1 MLNYYLVEE
10 NEILKQDLYIKIK
23 IKIMLLKKLQL
34 KTIDYR
40 FGLTM
45 CFLLFFNS
53 VISAQEIIKDVV
65 AEKPVEAV
73 HSGQR
78 QKVDGIIAT
87 VGDYIVLDS
96 DIDKGFLEIT
106 AQGGSVK
113 DITRCQMLGKLL
125 EDKLYAHQAIQDSI
139 IVSDAEVRSMM
150 DDRLNYMLQQV
161 GDINKVVA
169 YYKKNSVEEFKTY
182 FSDILKEQK
191 LASEMRDKIVKDV
204 EITPEEVR
212 NFFKKIPKEELPTFG
227 AEMEVAQ
234 IVIEPKVSKED
245 KQKVIDRLN
254 AIRKDVLE
262 GSSFATKAVLYSLD
276 PGSAPNGGFYKMTRK
291 TPFVKE
297 FKDVAF
303 SLQEGEISE
312 PFETTFGYHII
323 MVDKIKGQEVEL
335 RHILISPTV
344 SEDALKE
351 AKERII
357 NIRNKIV
364 SKEISFADAART
376 ESDEKETR
384 ANGGTLVNPN
394 TQDTRFELTKMD
406 PTLYSQVSNLKDD
419 EVSQPLLNTDDKG
432 KKTYK
437 LITVTNRIDEHV
449 ADYAKD
455 YTKIKEL
462 ALKEKQINAI
472 AKWFDTKIKDTY
484 IKIIGEYR
492 DCSFANN
499 WLKK

>member
-1 MLNYYLVEE
+1 
-10 NEILKQDLYIKIK
+10 
-23 IKIMLLKKLQL
+23 MLLKKLQL
-34 KTIDYR
+34 KTIDYKLV
-40 FGLTM
+40 LTM
-45 CFLLFFNS
+45 CFLFFFNS
-53 VISAQEIIKDVV
+53 IISAQEIIKDTVIQ
-65 AEKPVEAV
+65 KPLQL
-73 HSGQR
+73 SGQK
-78 QKVDGIIAT
+78 QKIDGIIAN

-96 DIDKGFLEIT
+96 DIDKAYLEIT
-106 AQGGSVK
+106 ASGGSTK

-139 IVSDAEVRSMM
+139 VVSDAEIRGMM
-150 DDRLNYMLQQV
+150 DDRLNYMIQQV

-191 LASEMRDKIVKDV
+191 LASEMTKKIVDAV

-212 NFFKKIPKEELPTFG
+212 NFFKKIPKDELPTFG

-234 IVIEPKVSKED
+234 IVVEPKVSAED
-245 KQKVIDRLN
+245 EQKVKDRLN

-262 GSSFATKAVLYSLD
+262 GSSFATKAVLYSQD
-276 PGSAPNGGFYKMTRK
+276 PGSSPNGGFYKMTRK

-297 FKDVAF
+297 FKDDAF
-303 SLQEGEISE
+303 SLGEGEISE
-312 PFETTFGYHII
+312 PFKTIFGYHII
-323 MVDKIKGQEVEL
+323 MVEKIKGQEVEL
-335 RHILISPTV
+335 RHILIAPTV
-344 SEDALKE
+344 SETALKD
-351 AKERII
+351 AKERIT
-357 NIRNKIV
+357 NIRNKIEN
-364 SKEISFADAART
+364 KEITFAEAART

-384 ANGGTLVNPN
+384 ANGGTLINPN

-406 PTLYSQVSNLKDD
+406 PTLYSQVSNLKDN
-419 EVSQPLLNTDDKG
+419 EVSQPILNTDDKG

-437 LITVTNRIDEHV
+437 LITITNRIDAHT
-449 ADYAKD
+449 ADYTKD

-462 ALKEKQINAI
+462 ALKEKQITTI
-472 AKWFDTKIKDTY
+472 SKWFDTKIKDTY

-492 DCSFANN
+492 DCNFVYN

>member
-1 MLNYYLVEE
+1 
-10 NEILKQDLYIKIK
+10 
-23 IKIMLLKKLQL
+23 MLLKKLAL
-34 KTIDYR
+34 KTIDFRYV
-40 FGLTM
+40 LTM
-45 CFLLFFNS
+45 CFLFFFNS
-53 VISAQEIIKDVV
+53 IISAQEVIKDTVV
-65 AEKPVEAV
+65 SKPAITMT
-73 HSGQR
+73 SGQKL
-78 QKVDGIIAT
+78 KVDGIIAT

-96 DIDKGFLEIT
+96 DIDKAFLEIS
-106 AQGGSVK
+106 AQGGSTK

-139 IVSDAEVRSMM
+139 VVSDAEVRSMM
-150 DDRLNYMLQQV
+150 DERLNYMIQQV

-182 FSDILKEQK
+182 FADILKEQK
-191 LASEMRDKIVKDV
+191 LASEMTKKIVDAV

-234 IVIEPKVSKED
+234 IVVEPKVSKED
-245 KQKVIDRLN
+245 EQKVIDRLN

-262 GSSFATKAVLYSLD
+262 GSSFATKAVLYSQD
-276 PGSAPNGGFYKMTRK
+276 PGSAPTGGFYKMTRK

-303 SLQEGEISE
+303 SLAQGEISE
-312 PFETTFGYHII
+312 PFKTTFGYHII
-323 MVDKIKGQEVEL
+323 MVEKIKGQEIEL
-335 RHILISPTV
+335 RHILIPPTV
-344 SEDALKE
+344 SENALKE
-351 AKERII
+351 AKERIT
-357 NIRNKIV
+357 NVRNKIIN
-364 SKEISFADAART
+364 KEITFAEAART

-406 PTLYSQVSNLKDD
+406 PTLYGQVSNLKDD
-419 EVSQPLLNTDDKG
+419 EISQPLLNTDDKG

-437 LITVTNRIDEHV
+437 IITVTNRIEQHV

-462 ALKEKQINAI
+462 ALKEKQITTI
-472 AKWFDTKIKDTY
+472 SKWFDTKIKDTY

-492 DCSFANN
+492 DCKFVYN

>member
-1 MLNYYLVEE
+1 
-10 NEILKQDLYIKIK
+10 
-23 IKIMLLKKLQL
+23 MLLKKLQL
-34 KTIDYR
+34 KTID
-40 FGLTM
+40 FKLVLTM
-45 CFLLFFNS
+45 CFLFFFTS
-53 VISAQEIIKDVV
+53 IISAQEIIKDTVIQ
-65 AEKPVEAV
+65 KPVAIP
-73 HSGQR
+73 SGQK
-78 QKVDGIIAT
+78 QKIDGIIAT

-96 DIDKGFLEIT
+96 DIDKGYLEIS

-139 IVSDAEVRSMM
+139 VVSDAEVRSMM
-150 DDRLNYMLQQV
+150 DERLNYMVQQV

-182 FSDILKEQK
+182 FADILKEQK
-191 LASEMRDKIVKDV
+191 LASEMTKKIVDAV

-212 NFFKKIPKEELPTFG
+212 NFFKKIPKDELPTFG

-234 IVIEPKVSKED
+234 IVVEPKVSKED
-245 KQKVIDRLN
+245 EQKVIDRLN

-262 GSSFATKAVLYSLD
+262 GSSFATKAVLYSQD
-276 PGSAPNGGFYKMTRK
+276 PGSSPNGGFYKMTRK

-303 SLQEGEISE
+303 SLGEGEVSE
-312 PFETTFGYHII
+312 PFKTTFGYHII

-335 RHILISPTV
+335 RHILIAPTV
-344 SEDALKE
+344 SETALKD
-351 AKERII
+351 AKDRIT
-357 NIRNKIV
+357 NIRNKIEN
-364 SKEISFADAART
+364 KEITFAEAART

-406 PTLYSQVSNLKDD
+406 PTLYSQVSNLKDN
-419 EVSQPLLNTDDKG
+419 EISQPLLNTDDKG

-437 LITVTNRIDEHV
+437 LITVTNRIDAHT

-462 ALKEKQINAI
+462 ALKEKQITTI
-472 AKWFDTKIKDTY
+472 SKWFDTKIKDTY

-492 DCSFANN
+492 DCNFVYN

>member
-1 MLNYYLVEE
+1 
-10 NEILKQDLYIKIK
+10 
-23 IKIMLLKKLQL
+23 MLLKKLQL
-34 KTIDYR
+34 KTIDYKLV
-40 FGLTM
+40 LTM
-45 CFLLFFNS
+45 CFLFFFNS
-53 VISAQEIIKDVV
+53 IISAQEIIKDTVIQ
-65 AEKPVEAV
+65 KPVQLQA
-73 HSGQR
+73 GQK
-78 QKVDGIIAT
+78 QKIDGIIAN

-96 DIDKGFLEIT
+96 DIDKGYLEIT

-139 IVSDAEVRSMM
+139 VVSDAEVRGMM
-150 DDRLNYMLQQV
+150 DDRLNYMIQQV

-191 LASEMRDKIVKDV
+191 LASEMTKKIVDAV

-212 NFFKKIPKEELPTFG
+212 NFFKKIPKDELPTFG

-234 IVIEPKVSKED
+234 IVVEPKVSKDD

-276 PGSAPNGGFYKMTRK
+276 PGSAPNGGYYKMTRK

-303 SLQEGEISE
+303 SLGEGEISE

-344 SEDALKE
+344 SEDALKD
-351 AKERII
+351 AKERIT

-364 SKEISFADAART
+364 NKEISFAEAART

-406 PTLYSQVSNLKDD
+406 PTLYSQVSNLKDN
-419 EVSQPLLNTDDKG
+419 EISQPILNTDDKG

-437 LITVTNRIDEHV
+437 LITITNRIDAHT

-462 ALKEKQINAI
+462 ALKEKQITTI
-472 AKWFDTKIKDTY
+472 SKWFDTKIKDTY

-492 DCSFANN
+492 DCNFVYN